1 MESYF
6 WGFDG
11 KTCFFSRQN
20 LPLRPDW
27 YMIIENVLRMWRMK
41 DLNKIREEIDQI
53 DSQIVALY
61 EERMQR
67 TTEVADYKIS
77 VGKPVLDRQREME
90 KMEKVRSL
98 VQNKEN
104 RYGVGELFE
113 QIMAMSRKR
122 QYQLLNQ
129 HGQGR
134 EFGFRLVEELPF
146 RTKKVVYQGVEGAY
160 SQIAMEAYFGTDV
173 SGYPVDSWRGAMEAI
188 QAGEADYA
196 VLPIENSSAG
206 IVGENFDLMLEY
218 ENYIVAE
225 KTIKINHVLLG
236 LPEAELSDIQSVYSH
251 PQALMQSIDFL
262 EEHKNWD
269 RIPAKNTAMAAEQ
282 VVQEQDKSKAAIASS
297 RTAELYGLKIL
308 KDNINYS
315 KDNSTR
321 FIIVGGEK
329 IRLKGADKVSI
340 CFEVSHESGSLYHML
355 SHFMF
360 NNLNMVKIESRPI
373 KDKSFEYR
381 FFVDLEGELGEG
393 AVQNAWQ
400 GLSEEALFVKVLGNY
415 ISEVEANG

>member
-1 MESYF
+1 
-6 WGFDG
+6 
-11 KTCFFSRQN
+11 
-20 LPLRPDW
+20 
-27 YMIIENVLRMWRMK
+27 MK

>member
-1 MESYF
+1 MTLDE
-6 WGFDG
+6 
-11 KTCFFSRQN
+11 
-20 LPLRPDW
+20 
-27 YMIIENVLRMWRMK
+27 IRM
-41 DLNKIREEIDQI
+41 EIDQI

-77 VGKPVLDRQREME
+77 VGKPVLDKQREME
-90 KMEKVRSL
+90 KMEKVKSL
-98 VQNKEN
+98 DKNKEN
-104 RYGVGELFE
+104 QYGVGELFE

-173 SGYPVDSWRGAMEAI
+173 SGYPVESWRGAMEAI

>member
-1 MESYF
+1 MLFRS
-6 WGFDG
+6 
-11 KTCFFSRQN
+11 
-20 LPLRPDW
+20 
-27 YMIIENVLRMWRMK
+27 
-41 DLNKIREEIDQI
+41 
-53 DSQIVALY
+53 
-61 EERMQR
+61 
-67 TTEVADYKIS
+67 
-77 VGKPVLDRQREME
+77 
-90 KMEKVRSL
+90 EKVRSL